1 MALALA
7 ALAALVILGPRAGV
21 EEGAVAPVVIPGDV
35 EAYLHAREE
44 GVPGLREGEGK
55 TVIWADPEGR
65 SSTGLAVVY
74 LHGFSADR
82 HELSPV
88 PERVADSLGAN
99 LFLTRL
105 TGHGQDG
112 PALGAATAADW
123 LQDAEEALTVGRRLG
138 RRMVLM
144 GTSTG
149 GTLAVWAASQERWRG
164 TVAALILVSPNFGPR
179 DPFAGILLWPW
190 GGLLASL
197 AEGPERCFTPLNP
210 GQEHHWTTCY
220 PTRALLPMMALVERV
235 RSSDL
240 GLVEAPVL
248 VLSSPQDAV
257 VDARATERLLPRFGS
272 RRKERV
278 TLEGDDPS
286 HHVLAGDIVSPG
298 STDRAVAE
306 ILRFLRSLSAPG
318 TPP

>member
-1 MALALA
+1 
-7 ALAALVILGPRAGV
+7 
-21 EEGAVAPVVIPGDV
+21 
-35 EAYLHAREE
+35 
-44 GVPGLREGEGK
+44 
-55 TVIWADPEGR
+55 
-65 SSTGLAVVY
+65 
-74 LHGFSADR
+74 
-82 HELSPV
+82 
-88 PERVADSLGAN
+88 
-99 LFLTRL
+99 
-105 TGHGQDG
+105 
-112 PALGAATAADW
+112 
-123 LQDAEEALTVGRRLG
+123 
-138 RRMVLM
+138 
-144 GTSTG
+144 
-149 GTLAVWAASQERWRG
+149 
-164 TVAALILVSPNFGPR
+164 
-179 DPFAGILLWPW
+179 
-190 GGLLASL
+190 
-197 AEGPERCFTPLNP
+197 
-210 GQEHHWTTCY
+210 
-220 PTRALLPMMALVERV
+220 MMALVERV